1 MVKDS
6 LKDSL
11 KEHLLLSKPIRSYLT
26 QDMSVT
32 EKLSYLNYINGDVNS
47 TEWLEKGLNRREYLL
62 LSNLSC
68 NICNS
73 YISVRENGLSKCLNG
88 HYCTQQVINN
98 IF

>member
-6 LKDSL
+6 LNETL

-68 NICNS
+68 DLCNS
-73 YISVRENGLSKCLNG
+73 YISVRENGLSKCSNG
-88 HYCTQQVINN
+88 HYCTEQVLNFIL
-98 IF
+98 